1 MASVFA
7 SLVPVFLIIATG
19 WLCRVTGFVEDKHW
33 VGMER
38 VTYVVFFPALVIDT
52 LARADLASVPV
63 LSVGGALIGS
73 ILLMSGGL
81 ILARPA
87 LQRVLDLDG
96 PSFTSLFQGSTRWN
110 TFVAIAIAGSLF
122 GQRGVT
128 LMAVAIAAMVPLLNV
143 LALYAFVR
151 YAGGPRQSALQ
162 IVRTFVTNPFIWSCA
177 VGLVINLIL
186 PPLPKAI
193 GAYIDIIG
201 RAALC
206 AGLLVVGA
214 GLDIKRLARPG
225 PTHFLAVAL
234 KLILLPIIAVTLARA
249 LGVEG
254 ADRAV
259 AVIAAAVPTASAAYV
274 LSRQL
279 GGNAPLMAEILTLQ
293 TVIALISMPVMMAL
307 LTG

>member
-1 MASVFA
+1 MALYPLGSTAKACTPATSAAGPRRMSAIHPRDRTWPEHDFFQGGRNPMASVFA

-19 WLCRVTGFVEDKHW
+19 WLCRITGFVDEKHW

-151 YAGGPRQSALQ
+151 YAGGPRQS
-162 IVRTFVTNPFIWSCA
+162 
-177 VGLVINLIL
+177 
-186 PPLPKAI
+186 
-193 GAYIDIIG
+193 
-201 RAALC
+201 
-206 AGLLVVGA
+206 
-214 GLDIKRLARPG
+214 
-225 PTHFLAVAL
+225 
-234 KLILLPIIAVTLARA
+234 
-249 LGVEG
+249 
-254 ADRAV
+254 
-259 AVIAAAVPTASAAYV
+259 
-274 LSRQL
+274 
-279 GGNAPLMAEILTLQ
+279 
-293 TVIALISMPVMMAL
+293 
-307 LTG
+307 